1 MTGSLRARLLILLG
15 LYLAQGLP
23 TGIYNQALPA
33 ILRSHGVS
41 LQVIGLTALL
51 ALPWAFKVFWAPL
64 VDRWHHPRLG
74 KARSWIIP
82 LQSGCALLILL
93 IAGFD
98 PARLATT
105 TGIAQ
110 FFLIMFLLNL
120 LAATQDVATDG
131 LAVRT
136 LGPRERAHG
145 NSIQVAG
152 YRLGLIVGGGLLLYL
167 IGAWSWRGTFILV
180 AGLLLLLTLPLL
192 RYREPSSA
200 LIGSPPVPAGYWQG
214 FRGFLRQPGV
224 RAWLGVLLTYKVADG
239 FGSAMVKPMLVDMG
253 FNLKQLGLQ
262 VSLIG
267 SAASIAGALLGG
279 WLTVRWGRYPALLG
293 FAVLQA
299 LGLGAYAGLSLAWD
313 HAVAVQP
320 WVVYA
325 INALEHLA
333 TGLATVAL
341 LTIVM
346 DHSRHSHAGADFT
359 LQVSILAMTG
369 GLAHLLAGVVAQHA
383 GYTAYY
389 VLAMVLGLVLT
400 VPVVR
405 WGRGVRHPAAAL

>member
-1 MTGSLRARLLILLG
+1 MTGSLRGRLLILLG

-51 ALPWAFKVFWAPL
+51 ALPWAFKVFWAPF
-64 VDRWHHPRLG
+64 VDRWHHPRFG

-82 LQSGCALLILL
+82 LQSGCALLVLL

-98 PARLATT
+98 PDRLTT
-105 TGIAQ
+105 TPGIAQ

-120 LAATQDVATDG
+120 LAATQDIATDG

-136 LGPRERAHG
+136 LGPQERARG
-145 NSIQVAG
+145 NSVQVAG
-152 YRLGLIVGGGLLLYL
+152 YRLGLVIGGGLLLYL
-167 IGAWSWRGTFILV
+167 IGSWSWSGTFMLV
-180 AGLLLLLTLPLL
+180 AGLLLLLTLPML
-192 RYREPSSA
+192 RYHEPQSMA
-200 LIGSPPVPAGYWQG
+200 DRRYPVTTGYWEG
-214 FRGFLRQPGV
+214 FRDFLRQPGV
-224 RAWLGVLLTYKVADG
+224 RPWLGVLLTYKVADG

-253 FNLKQLGLQ
+253 FNLQQLGLQ
-262 VSLIG
+262 ISLIG
-267 SAASIAGALLGG
+267 SVASIAGALLGG
-279 WLTVRWGRYPALLG
+279 WLTVRWGRYPALLV
-293 FAVLQA
+293 FAVFQA
-299 LGLGAYAGLSLAWD
+299 LGLGAYAGLSVAWD
-313 HAVAVQP
+313 HAHAVQP

-341 LTIVM
+341 LTVVM

-359 LQVSILAMTG
+359 LQVSLLAMTG

-383 GYTAYY
+383 GYTVYY
-389 VLAMVLGLVLT
+389 VLSMIMGLALT

-405 WGRGVRHPAAAL
+405 WGRGVRLPVAAV